1 MQFNLAYEATDIS
14 EDSSPVTEPVS
25 VSETKDYLRLAGFSG
40 DSSSGLAMQT
50 PLSFTMTGLFVQSA
64 LLQQPGVV
72 VTEVQREGTGYKVVS
87 TAPVGRQV
95 QIDYTAGT
103 ATFELSGSAVDI
115 DIQYGISGGAGTVDD
130 FDFDDTLIG
139 NQITSA
145 RQWCEARTGCS
156 LVPKQIQVPVTNTS
170 GSIPVPHGPVT
181 GTITIVNSDGNAVS
195 SADIKLRGSLFPDLV
210 LPKLA
215 DMVLTYNAG
224 YTNSNI
230 PKGLKQA
237 ILAHVAACYEKRGD
251 ETADL
256 TMAAKLCAPFIKY
269 GAFG

>member
-50 PLSFTMTGLFVQSA
+50 PLSFSMTGLFVQSA
-64 LLQQPGVV
+64 LLQQAGVV
-72 VTEVQREGTGYKVVS
+72 VTEVQREGTGYKIVS

-103 ATFELSGSAVDI
+103 ATFELSGSAVDV
-115 DIQYGISGGAGTVDD
+115 DIQYGISGAAGTVDD

-139 NQITSA
+139 DQITSA

-156 LVPKQIQVPVTNTS
+156 LVPKQIQVPATNMGGLS
-170 GSIPVPHGPVT
+170 VPHGPVT
-181 GTITIVNSDGNAVS
+181 GTITIVNSDGDAVD

-224 YTNSNI
+224 YTTSTI

-237 ILAHVAACYEKRGD
+237 ILAHVASCYEKRGD
-251 ETADL
+251 EPADL
-256 TMAAKLCAPFIKY
+256 TMAAKLCSPFIKY